1 MTDYMVLAINEEE
14 RDFIASVFT
23 TLSNLM
29 KENKCNVIYVGSLEK
44 VRPVALEE
52 GLFLPFFSFVSS
64 FEELDEVRGDGE
76 RMIFFD
82 EEGDA
87 FSSCLHIM
95 ENTACRTFLYL
106 GNHEKYFSRLVLE
119 ASPNL
124 LASVILSDSG
134 NRIFPF
140 PRTAELTKEN
150 IIDALI
156 NVDSLTSNPFFDAEK
171 PFILIDEKRRDI
183 DYQWIVESAKRI
195 GSKVV
200 LKTREEIMGK
210 ADARAILSFSS
221 LSHEQDLTIYF
232 GLPFWYINAVRLPDK
247 AISGALRIT
256 KIISRGKL

>member
-1 MTDYMVLAINEEE
+1 MTDYMVLAIDEGNKEL
-14 RDFIASVFT
+14 IASVFT
-23 TLSNLM
+23 TLSLLM
-29 KENKCNVIYVGSLEK
+29 KENKCNVIYVGSLEN
-44 VRPVALEE
+44 VRPVVLAE
-52 GLFLPFFSFVSS
+52 GLALPFFSFVYS

-82 EEGDA
+82 DERDA
-87 FSSCLHIM
+87 FNSCLHIM
-95 ENTACRTFLYL
+95 ENTACQTFLYL

-119 ASPNL
+119 AKPNL
-124 LASVILSDSG
+124 LSSVILSDSG

-140 PRTAELTKEN
+140 PRSVELTREN
-150 IIDALI
+150 IMDALI
-156 NVDSLTSNPFFDAEK
+156 NVDSLTANPFFDTGK
-171 PFILIDEKRRDI
+171 PFIMIDEKRNDI

-195 GSKVV
+195 GLDVV

>member
-14 RDFIASVFT
+14 RDLIASVFT

-52 GLFLPFFSFVSS
+52 GLVLPFFSFVSS

-87 FSSCLHIM
+87 FSTCLHIM

-106 GNHEKYFSRLVLE
+106 GSHEKYFSRLVLE
-119 ASPNL
+119 ARPNL
-124 LASVILSDSG
+124 LSSVILSDSG
-134 NRIFPF
+134 NCIFPF
-140 PRTAELTKEN
+140 PRSVELTREN
-150 IIDALI
+150 IMDALI
-156 NVDSLTSNPFFDAEK
+156 NVDSLTANPFFDTGK

-195 GSKVV
+195 GLKVV
-200 LKTREEIMGK
+200 LKTREEIEGK
-210 ADARAILSFSS
+210 ADARAILSFST
-221 LSHEQDLTIYF
+221 LSHDEDLTIYF
-232 GLPFWYINAVRLPDK
+232 GLPFWYINAFRLPDK
-247 AISGALRIT
+247 AIAGALRIT
-256 KIISRGKL
+256 KIISRGNL